1 MLRFS
6 RAIKFAAIVGV
17 AAATLAAGSTASR
30 AESGSVR
37 LHIVKA
43 GLIVGVGGGSGT
55 LVFKGRS
62 YRLSLGGIGVGSL
75 GVAAVDLVGT
85 ASHLRHPGD
94 IAGTY
99 GAAGAG
105 GAFVAGAQ
113 VARLQN
119 EKGVIL
125 EVHGV
130 QVGFGVL
137 PWLLAHYRFA
147 LSRRAA
153 PTLFVL
159 SGTGV
164 PGCARPRSSTAGRR
178 IYCPPPPRWLWVT
191 PRTRSAGGFVLL
203 LLIKTP

>member
-1 MLRFS
+1 MLSFI
-6 RAIKFAAIVGV
+6 RAIKFAAIIGV

-30 AESGSVR
+30 AESGAVR

-94 IAGTY
+94 IVGTY

-119 EKGVIL
+119 EKGVVL

-130 QVGFGVL
+130 QVGFQISLG
-137 PWLLAHYRFA
+137 LAGLTIA
-147 LSRRAA
+147 LR
-153 PTLFVL
+153 
-159 SGTGV
+159 
-164 PGCARPRSSTAGRR
+164 
-178 IYCPPPPRWLWVT
+178 
-191 PRTRSAGGFVLL
+191 
-203 LLIKTP
+203 

>member
-1 MLRFS
+1 MLSFI

-30 AESGSVR
+30 AQSGAVR

-99 GAAGAG
+99 GAAG
-105 GAFVAGAQ
+105 
-113 VARLQN
+113 
-119 EKGVIL
+119 
-125 EVHGV
+125 
-130 QVGFGVL
+130 
-137 PWLLAHYRFA
+137 
-147 LSRRAA
+147 RAA
-153 PTLFVL
+153 P
-159 SGTGV
+159 
-164 PGCARPRSSTAGRR
+164 SSPER
-178 IYCPPPPRWLWVT
+178 
-191 PRTRSAGGFVLL
+191 
-203 LLIKTP
+203 K